1 MSTTKKVNA
10 ISDEYSE
17 LRDQFI
23 SNCQKSLEN
32 LTELNNIFVT
42 VFNNTNSTDDITYIK
57 EEWIKSSNKIDML
70 KDSIQTLQTE
80 KNTIIKKIEI
90 IINKKTKTTASDAKN
105 ITACQEEWCQVSSKM
120 TILNEQLETYNKDR
134 ASIIKKAETY
144 FSKLDSTKTKKS
156 NKKTTN
162 KDVDVDEEIT
172 ITSKKG
178 STKKAV
184 VDKEESVEM
193 EEVDKKKVATK
204 KNATSKKVTAVDKK
218 VTAADKK
225 VTAAD
230 KKVTAADKKIAAA
243 EKKIAAADKKLAT
256 AASKKAKDVVVPTKV
271 EKEAKVTKAK
281 TVSEM
286 IQNKLQLDSDS
297 DSNTDS
303 DSESDTDSNISSVDS
318 GSDSDSD
325 SDSSDDENDKE

>member
-184 VDKEESVEM
+184 VDKEKSVEM

-204 KNATSKKVTAVDKK
+204 KNATSKKVTA
-218 VTAADKK
+218 
-225 VTAAD
+225 AD

-243 EKKIAAADKKLAT
+243 DKKVTAADKKIAAADKKLAT
-256 AASKKAKDVVVPTKV
+256 AASKKAKDIVVPTKV
-271 EKEAKVTKAK
+271 EKETKVTKAK
-281 TVSEM
+281 TISDT

-297 DSNTDS
+297 DSNTES